1 MGTLL
6 YAYAIKVYRIVDL
19 CGAVLTGALLTLFF
33 TLKCYPKCLKQMETK
48 HTDTPQSSGM
58 HTYLIDNWGA
68 CLDDQMF
75 RIFCNNWID
84 CRDAFHTVLCL

>member
-48 HTDTPQSSGM
+48 HTDTPQSSGT
-58 HTYLIDNWGA
+58 HTYLIDNWVRVLTIECFVFSVITG
-68 CLDDQMF
+68 LIVD
-75 RIFCNNWID
+75 
-84 CRDAFHTVLCL
+84 FHTVLCL